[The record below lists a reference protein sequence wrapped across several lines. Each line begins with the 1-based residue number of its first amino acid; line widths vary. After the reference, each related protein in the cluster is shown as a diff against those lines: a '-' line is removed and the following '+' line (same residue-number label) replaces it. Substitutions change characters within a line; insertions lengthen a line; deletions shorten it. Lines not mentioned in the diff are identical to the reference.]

1 MNTVCTHCQAINRIP
16 DDRIEDAAKC
26 GRCGHDLFDGEVIN
40 ATGET
45 FDKLLKDD
53 LPVVIDF
60 WAPWCGPCRN
70 FAPIFEDVAQERSG
84 KVRFV
89 KVNTEAEREL
99 SSRFGI
105 RRARAFR
112 LSMPHTALRPPRDG
126 GQRKT
131 GVFSTLS
138 YDRKRCSP
146 VTRRAYCARNTSFS
160 CPRKS
165 RSSLPTL
172 SFAREIMSLFDNYPS
187 TSKKSL
193 LFADVRHRANEAQ

>member
-1 MNTVCTHCQAINRIP
+1 MNTVCTHCQAINRIAQRS
-16 DDRIEDAAKC
+16 DQKYSKMRTL
-26 GRCGHDLFDGEVIN
+26 RSRLVDGEVIN

-45 FDKLLKDD
+45 LDKLLKDN

-105 RRARAFR
+105 RSIPTIMIFKN
-112 LSMPHTALRPPRDG
+112 
-126 GQRKT
+126 GQVVDMLNGAVPKAP
-131 GVFSTLS
+131 FDSWL
-138 YDRKRCSP
+138 
-146 VTRRAYCARNTSFS
+146 NE
-160 CPRKS
+160 
-165 RSSLPTL
+165 SL
-172 SFAREIMSLFDNYPS
+172 
-187 TSKKSL
+187 
-193 LFADVRHRANEAQ
+193 